1 MQKQR
6 RQLLLVFIAYHSS
19 SIEVDRLEECLG
31 NLPVEI
37 GYALFVN
44 DYKIGEPVER
54 LKPKA
59 DYLLVNKKNLGYGC
73 AANKLISSIGDMS
86 KYVGVLNT
94 DITWPAGCFEVIIEW
109 MNLHPDVALVAPQI
123 LNERGEHQKLCKRN
137 PTLLAL
143 ISRRFFIAKFKPN
156 WLKRYD
162 YWYAMWDKDYMTVFE
177 VPYLSGC
184 CMVMR
189 CDNFF
194 AIGGFDERFFLY
206 FEDADITR
214 RLSVKGKC
222 VHLPFAS
229 VTHGWGRG
237 SYKSISLTFVNIVS
251 AGRYFLKW
259 GIRLW

>member
-59 DYLLVNKKNLGYGC
+59 DYFLVNKKNLGYGC
-73 AANKLISSIGDMS
+73 AANKLISCIRDMP

-94 DITWPAGCFEVIIEW
+94 DLSWLAGCFEVIVEW
-109 MNLHPDVALVAPQI
+109 LELHPDVTLVVPQI
-123 LNERGEHQKLCKRN
+123 LNERGEHQKLCKQN
-137 PTLLAL
+137 PSILAL
-143 ISRRFFIAKFKPN
+143 ISRRFFFERFKPS

-162 YWYAMWDKDYMTVFE
+162 CWYTMCDKDYMKVFE
-177 VPYLSGC
+177 VSYLSGC

-189 CDNFF
+189 SDNFL

-214 RLSVKGKC
+214 CLSTKGKC
-222 VHLPFAS
+222 VHLPLAS

-237 SYKSISLTFVNIVS
+237 SYNNISLMVVNIVS

>member
-59 DYLLVNKKNLGYGC
+59 DYFLVNKKNLGYGR

-109 MNLHPDVALVAPQI
+109 MNLHPDVSLVAPQI
-123 LNERGEHQKLCKRN
+123 LNERGEYQKL
-137 PTLLAL
+137 
-143 ISRRFFIAKFKPN
+143 
-156 WLKRYD
+156 
-162 YWYAMWDKDYMTVFE
+162 
-177 VPYLSGC
+177 
-184 CMVMR
+184 
-189 CDNFF
+189 
-194 AIGGFDERFFLY
+194 
-206 FEDADITR
+206 
-214 RLSVKGKC
+214 
-222 VHLPFAS
+222 
-229 VTHGWGRG
+229 
-237 SYKSISLTFVNIVS
+237 
-251 AGRYFLKW
+251 
-259 GIRLW
+259 